1 MSLNNALNFKGKSV
15 LITGGSDGIGYGI
28 AQAFSEAGATVSI
41 TGTREADAYDRDF
54 SAFNFHQLNVADPD
68 SVESLAQQF
77 EQLDILINC
86 VGAVLYK
93 KQEFERDG
101 FEKMVDINL
110 TGVMHV
116 CTSFLPQLEKT
127 QGSIINFDSVAS
139 IRPAVNNPSYTAAK
153 AGLKHLGKALAMKW
167 GKKGIRVNNISPGM
181 VPTKLTAN
189 QTSPEAEA
197 MFSKANPIGRFGTP
211 EDMAGVALFL
221 ASPLAAYVTG
231 QAIAVDGGLSL

>member
-1 MSLNNALNFKGKSV
+1 MSLKNALDFTGKTV

-28 AQAFSEAGATVSI
+28 AQAFADAGAKVSI
-41 TGTREADAYDRDF
+41 TGTREADSYDRDF
-54 SAFNFHQLNVADPD
+54 SAYSFYQLNVADKE
-68 SVESLAQQF
+68 SVEAIAQEFQ
-77 EQLDILINC
+77 QLDVLINC

-93 KQEFERDG
+93 KQEFEREG
-101 FEKMVDINL
+101 FEKMLDINL
-110 TGVMHV
+110 TGVMHL
-116 CTSFLPQLEKT
+116 CTSFLPLLEQS
-127 QGSIINFDSVAS
+127 QGSIVNFDSVAS

-153 AGLKHLGKALAMKW
+153 AGLKHLGKALAIKW